1 MGVDIKGGDNGQP
14 ALEHIELGV
23 LVGKHVFDVA
33 GEIRVLLN
41 AIRRRYGG
49 IEHKIL
55 GFCGVVLFLSDIA
68 VRQHAIEDQITA
80 RIAIVRI
87 IDGVVIGRRL
97 GDADKRCRFRQ
108 RQISCIFREISLGSR
123 LDTISTRTVIHGVQ
137 VHEEDVVFR
146 VHLLDFDGKVHLA
159 DLALKRDIVH
169 LVGEHRVAHELLRD
183 G

>member
-1 MGVDIKGGDNGQP
+1 M
-14 ALEHIELGV
+14 
-23 LVGKHVFDVA
+23 
-33 GEIRVLLN
+33 
-41 AIRRRYGG
+41 
-49 IEHKIL
+49 
-55 GFCGVVLFLSDIA
+55 LFLSDIA

-108 RQISCIFREISLGSR
+108 RQISCIFREISLRSR

-146 VHLLDFDGKVHLA
+146 VHLLDFDGKIHLA

-169 LVGEHRVAHELLRD
+169 LVGEHRVAHELLRN